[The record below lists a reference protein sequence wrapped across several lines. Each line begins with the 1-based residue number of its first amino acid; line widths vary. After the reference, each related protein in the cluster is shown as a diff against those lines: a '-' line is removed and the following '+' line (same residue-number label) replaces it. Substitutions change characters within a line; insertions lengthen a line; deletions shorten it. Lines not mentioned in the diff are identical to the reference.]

1 MKALEKVFEVA
12 AAFLLTAVVL
22 IVLTEVVGRYVLKIS
37 LSWPEELARYTLVW
51 LTFVGAAVGAA
62 THRMIV
68 TQAFTALLPKS
79 VRQWLRIATT
89 VLGLA
94 AIGITLWAMIP
105 LQFGPA
111 GLTASTA
118 TGIQLRWVYL
128 GLPVGGFVIMAFLLQ
143 DLVRLLRGH
152 PVEPRL
158 EEAVID
164 EYSQT
169 HPRPDH

>member
-1 MKALEKVFEVA
+1 MKALEKALEA
-12 AAFLLTAVVL
+12 TAAFLLAAVVM
-22 IVLTEVVGRYVLKIS
+22 IVLIEVIGRYLLKIS

-51 LTFVGAAVGAA
+51 LTFVGAAVGVA

-68 TQAFTALLPKS
+68 TQAFTAMLSKS
-79 VRQWLRIATT
+79 VKHWLRIATT
-89 VLGLA
+89 LLGLA

-128 GLPVGGFVIMAFLLQ
+128 ALPVGGFAIMGYLLR
-143 DLVRLLRGH
+143 DLVQLLRGREF
-152 PVEPRL
+152 EPTL
-158 EEAVID
+158 EETVID
-164 EYSQT
+164 EHSRTQ
-169 HPRPDH
+169 RPTD